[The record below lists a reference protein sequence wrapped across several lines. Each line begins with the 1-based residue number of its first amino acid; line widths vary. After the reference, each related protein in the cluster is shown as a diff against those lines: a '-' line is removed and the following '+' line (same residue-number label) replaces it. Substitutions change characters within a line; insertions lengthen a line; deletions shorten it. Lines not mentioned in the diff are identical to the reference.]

1 MRSCGCV
8 LRGGVRVSAINWET
22 MTHAEYKQAMED
34 GRADGERRLAELQEA
49 MGITAP
55 KARKPYERSS
65 NGRQPEAD

>member
-1 MRSCGCV
+1 MSK
-8 LRGGVRVSAINWET
+8 IDWEA
-22 MTHAEYKQAMED
+22 MTHADYKQAMED

-55 KARKPYERSS
+55 KERKKYERIT